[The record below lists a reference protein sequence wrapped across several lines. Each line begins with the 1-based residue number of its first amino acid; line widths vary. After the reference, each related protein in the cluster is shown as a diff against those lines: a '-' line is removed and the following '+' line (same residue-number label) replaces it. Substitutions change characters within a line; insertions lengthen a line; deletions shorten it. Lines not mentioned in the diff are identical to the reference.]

1 MPMLTKI
8 LIQIE
13 RQKNDP
19 KRAQKK
25 IWILDSIVNVV
36 PEFV

>member
-13 RQKNDP
+13 RQKREP
-19 KRAQKK
+19 KKI